1 MSEDEKMFQ
10 IGLWSLGIVLLM
22 ASALQV
28 CYRTQN
34 RARNRIRAEIVQ
46 TQQEYAANQ
55 ANFAAYVR
63 PEILRN
69 LVVSIAPK
77 SEVISF
83 NKSVAIDQLPMR
95 QIPQPE
101 DANTDV

>member
-1 MSEDEKMFQ
+1 MEDEKMFQ
-10 IGLWSLGIVLLM
+10 IGVWSLGIVLVLTFG
-22 ASALQV
+22 LQV

-34 RARNRIRAEIVQ
+34 RARDRVRREIVQ
-46 TQQEYAANQ
+46 TQQDIAVAQ
-55 ANFAAYVR
+55 ANFASYVR

-83 NKSVAIDQLPMR
+83 NKSIAIDALPNK
-95 QIPQPE
+95 E
-101 DANTDV
+101 L

>member
-1 MSEDEKMFQ
+1 MTEDEKMFH
-10 IGLWSLGIVLLM
+10 IGIWAFGAVLALTIV
-22 ASALQV
+22 LQV

-34 RARNRIRAEIVQ
+34 KARDRVRREIVQ
-46 TQQEYAANQ
+46 TQQQTAEMT

-69 LVVSIAPK
+69 LVISIHPK

-83 NKSVAIDQLPMR
+83 QKSVAITDLA
-95 QIPQPE
+95 IK
-101 DANTDV
+101 NTDV